1 MFPGWLQGFFRMI
14 ISNERSKGTRWSPTI
29 RWSIGSMYFD
39 NPRVYGDTSIT
50 DGLVVKVDIVA
61 KKRGKN
67 VNFSK
72 LKLVWK
78 LSADQLDFGKFQIG
92 VRLPGA
98 ENDRLVYLIK
108 NYLELF
114 FTWFGFSNLQSVCV
128 PLFFWIFDGNSPT
141 LQKSFQSWQS
151 LLMLS
156 IICPF

>member
-1 MFPGWLQGFFRMI
+1 MD
-14 ISNERSKGTRWSPTI
+14 
-29 RWSIGSMYFD
+29 FD

-72 LKLVWK
+72 LKLVRK

-98 ENDRLVYLIK
+98 ENDPWVYLIK

-114 FTWFGFSNLQSVCV
+114 FT
-128 PLFFWIFDGNSPT
+128 
-141 LQKSFQSWQS
+141 
-151 LLMLS
+151 
-156 IICPF
+156 

>member
-1 MFPGWLQGFFRMI
+1 MD
-14 ISNERSKGTRWSPTI
+14 
-29 RWSIGSMYFD
+29 FD

-50 DGLVVKVDIVA
+50 DGLVVKVDILA
-61 KKRGKN
+61 KKKGKN

-98 ENDRLVYLIK
+98 ENDRWEYLIK
-108 NYLELF
+108 KCLELF

-141 LQKSFQSWQS
+141 LLKASKADKAFSRFQSFVLFNINPLIIHS
-151 LLMLS
+151 LALS
-156 IICPF
+156 KWSNQLE

>member
-1 MFPGWLQGFFRMI
+1 MD
-14 ISNERSKGTRWSPTI
+14 
-29 RWSIGSMYFD
+29 FD

-72 LKLVWK
+72 LVRK

-98 ENDRLVYLIK
+98 ENDRWVYLIK

-114 FTWFGFSNLQSVCV
+114 FT
-128 PLFFWIFDGNSPT
+128 
-141 LQKSFQSWQS
+141 
-151 LLMLS
+151 
-156 IICPF
+156 